1 MSDAKANK
9 LALTAI
15 GGLLCALILLF
26 ALTVN
31 IDLEEKGPS
40 SFGQLG
46 GDFTM
51 QSSQGDVSLS
61 DFSGKAVLLYFG
73 FLHCPDV
80 CPTSMV
86 TIADALR
93 KLPAS
98 KLDDVQVLLVSVDHE
113 RDTPVNVDEYAKY
126 FHPNITGLT
135 DEKAV
140 VDKVVKQYGAYYKI
154 SDDTSA
160 ENGFGVEHTTRYY
173 MIDKS
178 GQLVAALRASS
189 TANELATKL
198 KTII

>member
-9 LALTAI
+9 LILTGI
-15 GGLLCALILLF
+15 GILFLSLILLF

-31 IDLEEKGPS
+31 IDLDNKSPS
-40 SFGQLG
+40 SFDQLG

-51 QSSQGDVSLS
+51 QSSQGAVSLS
-61 DFSGKAVLLYFG
+61 DFNGKAVLLYFG

-93 KLPAS
+93 KLPED
-98 KLDDVQVLLVSVDHE
+98 KLGDVQVLLVSVDHQ
-113 RDTPVNVDEYAKY
+113 RDTPENVDEYAKY

-135 DEKAV
+135 DEKSII
-140 VDKVVKQYGAYYKI
+140 DKVVQQYGAYYNI

-189 TANELATKL
+189 TANELAAKL
-198 KTII
+198 ETII